1 MPAEGTEVRQPI
13 FENRWTICEN
23 DAMIRKYT
31 AKSAV
36 MNVFLKMRLL

>member
-1 MPAEGTEVRQPI
+1 MPAEGTEVRQTI
-13 FENRWTICEN
+13 FENIWTICEK
-23 DAMIRKYT
+23 DAMIRKCT